1 MGRIAG
7 DLAEAA
13 SLLSDF
19 QADATA
25 QGAVDQ
31 FISRLVE
38 CFQSGGKVLVGG
50 NGGSLADAMHF
61 AEEFTGRF
69 RRDRKPL
76 PVLAMADPTHLTC
89 VSNDYGFEQV
99 FSRYVE
105 AFASKGDMVVLLS
118 TSGNSANLL
127 AAARS
132 GREKGATVVG
142 LLGRGG
148 GALAPLCDLEI
159 LTPGDTSDRIQE
171 IQMLSLHAV
180 IRAVEADLGLG

>member
-1 MGRIAG
+1 MGRIHQ
-7 DLAEAA
+7 DLVEAA
-13 SLLSDF
+13 HYLNLFLGDDVS
-19 QADATA
+19 QA
-25 QGAVDQ
+25 AVDE
-31 FISRLVE
+31 FIRQLVE

-69 RRDRKPL
+69 RNDRKPL
-76 PVLAMADPTHLTC
+76 PVLAMGDPTHLTC
-89 VSNDYGFEQV
+89 VSNDYGFDQV

-105 AFASKGDMVVLLS
+105 AFASAGDLVVLLS

-127 AAARS
+127 EAARTA
-132 GREKGATVVG
+132 GRKQVKVVG

-148 GALAPLCDLEI
+148 GELAPLCDLVI
-159 LTPGDTSDRIQE
+159 LAPGETSDRIQE
-171 IQMLSLHAV
+171 IQMLTLHGV